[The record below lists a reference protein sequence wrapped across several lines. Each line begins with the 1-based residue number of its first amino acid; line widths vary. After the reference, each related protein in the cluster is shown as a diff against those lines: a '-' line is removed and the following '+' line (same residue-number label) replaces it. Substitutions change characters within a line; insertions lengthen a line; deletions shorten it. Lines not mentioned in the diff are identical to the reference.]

1 MTLAEGEVLDFQR
14 ERMRARL
21 LHSRLTADNWLL
33 YEATL
38 GPLMFPDGED
48 GKAGEVVPDEELTPT
63 INKVVKR
70 ELKRQRPTSYHL
82 PENLKPKA
90 SSPAAGVKKQRVH

>member
-14 ERMRARL
+14 EIMRARL
-21 LHSRLTADNWLL
+21 LHSQLTPQNWLL

-48 GKAGEVVPDEELTPT
+48 REAGEVVPDEEDTPT
-63 INKVVKR
+63 FNRVVKR
-70 ELKRQRPTSYHL
+70 ELAHPHPTSYHL
-82 PENLKPKA
+82 PENLKQKD
-90 SSPAAGVKKQRVH
+90 SFPAAGVKRQRV

>member
-1 MTLAEGEVLDFQR
+1 MLAEGEVLDFQR

-21 LHSRLTADNWLL
+21 LRSRLTANNWLL

-48 GKAGEVVPDEELTPT
+48 GEAEEVVPDAGDTPT
-63 INKVVKR
+63 FNKVVKR
-70 ELKRQRPTSYHL
+70 ELARPRPTSYHL
-82 PENLKPKA
+82 PENWKRKA
-90 SSPAAGVKKQRVH
+90 SPPAAGVKRQRV

>member
-14 ERMRARL
+14 ERLRARL
-21 LHSRLTADNWLL
+21 LRSQLTAENWLL

-48 GKAGEVVPDEELTPT
+48 GEAGEVVPDEGGTPT
-63 INKVVKR
+63 FNRVVKR
-70 ELKRQRPTSYHL
+70 ELTRPRPTSYHL
-82 PENLKPKA
+82 PENLKRKA
-90 SSPAAGVKKQRVH
+90 SYPATGVKKQRV

>member
-14 ERMRARL
+14 ERLRARL
-21 LHSRLTADNWLL
+21 LRSRLTAQNWLL

-48 GKAGEVVPDEELTPT
+48 GEAGEVVPDEDDTP
-63 INKVVKR
+63 IFNKVVKR
-70 ELKRQRPTSYHL
+70 ELARPRPTSYHR
-82 PENLKPKA
+82 PENSKRKA
-90 SSPAAGVKKQRVH
+90 SSPAAGVK

>member
-21 LHSRLTADNWLL
+21 LQSWLTPQNWLL

-48 GKAGEVVPDEELTPT
+48 GEAGEVVPDEEDTPT
-63 INKVVKR
+63 FNRVVKR
-70 ELKRQRPTSYHL
+70 ELTRPRPTSCHL
-82 PENLKPKA
+82 PQNLKRKA
-90 SSPAAGVKKQRVH
+90 SHPAAGVKQQRA